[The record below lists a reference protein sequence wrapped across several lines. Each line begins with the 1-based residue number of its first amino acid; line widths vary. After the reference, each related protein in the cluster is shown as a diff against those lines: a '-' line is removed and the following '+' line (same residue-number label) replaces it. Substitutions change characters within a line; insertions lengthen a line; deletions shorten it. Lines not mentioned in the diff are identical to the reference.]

1 MGTDDHQVFGGRYEV
16 ESRIG
21 TGGMAEVWK
30 GRDRVLNR
38 TVAIKTL
45 LSQYARDGS
54 FVDRFRREAQA
65 AARLNHPGIVSVYDS
80 GDGDDPYIVM
90 QYIEGRTLADFLASG
105 GTLPPA
111 KATEIAQ
118 EIAEALAAA
127 HAHGVIHR
135 DIKPANVMVTREG
148 KVLVMDFGIARMIT
162 GPETAPQTSA
172 VLGTAS
178 YLSPEQAQ
186 GQPVDART
194 DIYSLGVVLY
204 EMLAGRPPFTGDSP
218 MAIAYK
224 QVNESP
230 PAPSALNAEVPP
242 ALDAVVMRSLAKN
255 PANRYQTAQEFAD
268 DLERARSGGEV
279 MATPLLPTGGE
290 ATQVISRPQP
300 TSVLA
305 PTEAEPGG
313 SKKAWT
319 GALLAILIMALLAA
333 GAYLVVT
340 MLTDDGGP
348 DLVSM
353 PNLIGKERAV
363 AEQQLERL
371 GLTFE
376 VERQRTDE
384 EEPGVVLD
392 QRPDAGNQVDP
403 EATADDPV
411 VIVVSQAPRTFAVP
425 SLEGMTLEEA
435 EAALE
440 AAKLVLGEVSNVNDQ
455 DVPEGEI
462 FEQSPAA
469 GDRVPRGTA
478 VNVTVSAGP
487 SVVIV
492 PDVTCLSFA
501 SAKAQLTGLGLQ
513 AQLGERGP
521 SNTGCA
527 DEPDLIASQDTPA
540 GSQVDPGT
548 TIVLHQGTPSSPSPT
563 STPSPTP

>member
-1 MGTDDHQVFGGRYEV
+1 MGTDDHQVYGGRYEV

-80 GDGDDPYIVM
+80 GDGDDPFIVM

-105 GTLPPA
+105 NTLPVA

-186 GQPVDART
+186 GQAVDART

-230 PAPSALNAEVPP
+230 PAPSSLNPEVPP
-242 ALDAVVMRSLAKN
+242 ALDAIVMRALSKN

-268 DLERARSGGEV
+268 DLERARRGGEV
-279 MATPLLPTGGE
+279 LATPLLPTAGE

-305 PTEAEPGG
+305 PTESEPGG

-319 GALLAILIMALLAA
+319 GALLAIVIMALLAA

-348 DLVSM
+348 ELVAM
-353 PNLIGKERAV
+353 PNLVGKTREDAERI
-363 AEQQLERL
+363 LSER
-371 GLTFE
+371 GLDFE
-376 VERQRTDE
+376 VQRRRTPDE
-384 EEPGVVLD
+384 DPGIVLE
-392 QRPDAGNQVDP
+392 QHPAPGNRVDP
-403 EATADDPV
+403 EATEDEPV
-411 VIVVSQAPRTFAVP
+411 IIVVSQAPRTFTVP
-425 SLEGMTLEEA
+425 SLDGLTVAEA

-440 AAKLVLGEVSNVNDQ
+440 AANLVLGEVDNVNDQ
-455 DVPEGEI
+455 VVPEGEI
-462 FEQSPAA
+462 FDQSPAA
-469 GDRVPRGTA
+469 GEEVPRDTP

-513 AQLGERGP
+513 AQLGDRGP
-521 SNTGCA
+521 SNLDCA
-527 DEPDLIASQDTPA
+527 TEPDLIAVQDTPP
-540 GSQVDPGT
+540 GTQVNPGT